1 MRDDS
6 RPQDAFSWTRPWVP
20 YGDDP
25 FVWHDPAEDF
35 RTPVAANDGATASDA
50 ARSVSENVEQDNS
63 PMIAPA
69 TEGGDDMWV
78 ELPALDDKPKKTR
91 ARRGRG
97 RGRSDEADLAE
108 APVAAEETP
117 DPVAVIEEAAAPL
130 PEPVVEAEAPAA
142 PAKRSRARKPKA
154 DIVAEIPV
162 IEAAPAEPAPVE
174 AVAGPL
180 VEASAAKPAR
190 AVKAKVPAEQDPTEI
205 STPPAAP
212 RKGWWRRG

>member
-35 RTPVAANDGATASDA
+35 RTPVAANDGPTEPAVAEA
-50 ARSVSENVEQDNS
+50 ELAQDNS
-63 PMIAPA
+63 PMIAPV

-97 RGRSDEADLAE
+97 RGRSEEADVAE
-108 APVAAEETP
+108 APAAAEEAP
-117 DPVAVIEEAAAPL
+117 DLVAVIEEAAAPI
-130 PEPVVEAEAPAA
+130 PEPVVEAEAPA

-154 DIVAEIPV
+154 EAVVAE
-162 IEAAPAEPAPVE
+162 APAAEPAME
-174 AVAGPL
+174 AVAEPV
-180 VEASAAKPAR
+180 VEAPPAKPAR
-190 AVKAKVPAEQDPTEI
+190 ASKAKAPSAADPAEI